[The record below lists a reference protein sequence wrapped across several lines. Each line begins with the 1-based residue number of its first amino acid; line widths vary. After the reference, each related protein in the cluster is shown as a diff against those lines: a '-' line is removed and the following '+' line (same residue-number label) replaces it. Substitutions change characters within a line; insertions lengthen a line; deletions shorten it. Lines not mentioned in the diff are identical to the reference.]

1 MSNHLR
7 GPLHSQHRSGTQAR
21 DPAPDVRRRTA
32 ADAARGIG
40 AIALLIALVAGIPA
54 LLVLAAPVRSLS
66 QPSWSGITDALT
78 GPDDGH
84 LFLTS
89 LAVVAWLAW
98 AAFTVSV
105 AVEAIA
111 VSRGLPSPRL
121 PLLRVP
127 QRAASTLVAAAA
139 VVLTVQ
145 PLPTSPTTVHDVPAV
160 FLTSTHSA
168 PAGREPVTQ
177 LAPLPNGVPT
187 GAHADNIS
195 SASFL
200 PNALAAPVR
209 TTPHG
214 TVTVR
219 RGDTLWGLAEQH
231 LGAGSRYQEIAR
243 LNYGRVQPD
252 GRTLTEAHWIYPG
265 WVLQLPP
272 DATRV
277 RHSVVNESAAVD
289 ELAPAQEGTYTVRP
303 GDTLWGIAD
312 QHLGDPRRYREIYQ
326 LNAGQPQDVGGHL
339 ADPDVLISGW
349 VLRMPATDSAAQTT
363 QPEPGREP
371 PVIPPT
377 SDPAVS
383 DRPELPTVQPSPPSV
398 GEDKPAD
405 STDASTS
412 ADDLDNSS
420 FPLNQLALGMTVLT
434 SAGLIAELA
443 RRRRRQQRLR
453 QPGKR
458 IALPEREAAIVE
470 QELHATQ
477 DPITVETLRTA
488 LGALATNCHMKG
500 TDLPRVKAV
509 KVSSDRLD
517 LLTDEPDDAVEPFE
531 SVGNG
536 TWRLDRSKPTGGRND
551 GDLPDPYPALVT
563 VGVADDSVVLVN
575 LEAAGT
581 LTILGEGHVVNEVI
595 RALAV
600 ELATSSLTS
609 GTTLVLPES
618 LSELADSSDVSRV
631 QCASDGGTAHR
642 AHTRAANVAAILTES
657 GVTDL
662 HDARSRGVAVDTW
675 TPEISVTSAPVD
687 AQPWSGI
694 AVVGGEEAKSS
705 WILKVDSG
713 GRGRLDPL
721 GINVD
726 VSRLNTDNYR
736 SVIKLLKSS
745 DIGFEPS
752 EPEPNDDELD
762 EVSLVAITQDLPQ
775 AVLTALPLPPQG
787 LPDDDGEELDVNRAP
802 RVNVLGR
809 VEIAGLPAGASS
821 NRRARATEFVAYLAL
836 HPGAGA
842 HEIDEAIWPG
852 RRVAKE
858 MRNSFVSRVRHWL
871 GYDLDGQPFLPLVA
885 DHGDYRLSPEVDC
898 DWHELLRFAREGLAS
913 GPGGVDLLEHALAL
927 VRGRP
932 FLGVDPTTYIWA
944 EADTQEMVSTVVDVA
959 HMLSALQLGH
969 GDARAAQD
977 AAARGLRVEPASELL
992 HCDAIRAAAARGDSE
1007 EVARLAARL
1016 RAQIELVDPDAG
1028 VAEATAGLLRE
1039 LSASKT

>member
-1 MSNHLR
+1 MSTHIP
-7 GPLHSQHRSGTQAR
+7 GPLHSKRRSGTATNPV
-21 DPAPDVRRRTA
+21 PAAHRRTA
-32 ADAARGIG
+32 ADVVRGVG
-40 AIALLIALVAGIPA
+40 ALALLTSLVVGIPV
-54 LLVLAAPVRSLS
+54 LLVLVSPVRSLAL
-66 QPSWSGITDALT
+66 PSWSGISDALT

-84 LFLTS
+84 LFLTA

-105 AVEAIA
+105 AVEVVA
-111 VSRGLPSPRL
+111 VARGLPSPRL

-145 PLPTSPTTVHDVPAV
+145 PLPTSPATVHEVPEA
-160 FLTSTHSA
+160 FLTSTHAA
-168 PAGREPVTQ
+168 PGGGEPIPRV
-177 LAPLPNGVPT
+177 LRSPNGVSLEAQAET
-187 GAHADNIS
+187 VL
-195 SASFL
+195 SASSS
-200 PNALAAPVR
+200 PTALAARAR

-231 LGAGSRYQEIAR
+231 LGAGSRYREIAK

-272 DATRV
+272 DVTGGRKG
-277 RHSVVNESAAVD
+277 VVNEPAAGN
-289 ELAPAQEGTYTVRP
+289 ELTPAQESTYTVRP
-303 GDTLWGIAD
+303 GDTLWAIAD
-312 QHLGDPRRYREIYQ
+312 RHLGEAQRYREIYQ
-326 LNAGQPQDVGGHL
+326 LNAGQPQDVGGHV
-339 ADPDVLISGW
+339 ADPDVLIPGW
-349 VLRMPATDSAAQTT
+349 VLRMPATDSVAQTT

-371 PVIPPT
+371 PVVPPT
-377 SDPAVS
+377 PHPAVT
-383 DRPELPTVQPSPPSV
+383 DRPERPTVQPSSPSV
-398 GEDKPAD
+398 GEDEPAD
-405 STDASTS
+405 AIDASTDAN
-412 ADDLDNSS
+412 DLDDSS
-420 FPLNQLALGMTVLT
+420 FPLNQLALGMTVLA
-434 SAGLIAELA
+434 SAGLITELA
-443 RRRRRQQRLR
+443 CRRRRQQRLR
-453 QPGKR
+453 QSGER
-458 IALPEREAAIVE
+458 IAQPEQEAAIAE
-470 QELHATQ
+470 QALHAAQ
-477 DPITVETLRTA
+477 DPVTVETLRTA

-509 KVSSDRLD
+509 KISSDRLD

-595 RALAV
+595 RVLAV
-600 ELATSSLTS
+600 ELASSSLTS
-609 GTTLVLPES
+609 GTTLVLADG
-618 LSELADSSDVSRV
+618 LSELADVSDATRV
-631 QCASDGGTAHR
+631 QCASTGEAAQR
-642 AHTRAANVAAILTES
+642 ARTRAANVAALLTDS
-657 GVTDL
+657 GVADL
-662 HDARSRGVAVDTW
+662 HEARCRGVAVDTW
-675 TPEISVTSAPVD
+675 TPEISVGSAPID
-687 AQPWSGI
+687 AEPWSGI
-694 AVVGGEEAKSS
+694 AVVGGEGAKSS

-721 GINVD
+721 GINVEA
-726 VSRLNTDNYR
+726 SRLNTDDYH

-745 DIGFEPS
+745 DIGSEPS
-752 EPEPNDDELD
+752 EPDPNDDEVD
-762 EVSLVAITQDLPQ
+762 EVGLIAITEELAQ
-775 AVLTALPLPPQG
+775 AVLTALPLPAAG
-787 LPDDDGEELDVNRAP
+787 LLSEGGEELDVNRAP

-809 VEIAGLPAGASS
+809 VEIVGLPAGASS

-885 DHGDYRLSPEVDC
+885 DHGDYRLNPEVDC
-898 DWHELLRFAREGLAS
+898 DWHELLRLAREGLAS